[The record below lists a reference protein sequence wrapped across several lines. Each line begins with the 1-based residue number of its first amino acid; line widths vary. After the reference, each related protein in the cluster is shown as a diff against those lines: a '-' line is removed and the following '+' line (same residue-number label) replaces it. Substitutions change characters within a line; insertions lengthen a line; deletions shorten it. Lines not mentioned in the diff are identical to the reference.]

1 MLTPAFLRIGEL
13 CEQNVSDFDPVISS
27 CMLKAEGLSSGNL
40 ARSDNTQAE
49 KATRMNCNVTCASA
63 AVPVDLRALRAAVVW
78 RCIVRLWNFIRH
90 AYAVLRGAYPFQP
103 QKRMRHALSA
113 ETTVLRHAGHLA
125 WVVPCSKRKV
135 RGIPPGYGSCD

>member
-1 MLTPAFLRIGEL
+1 MCFLRIGEL
-13 CEQNVSDFDPVISS
+13 CEQNVSDVDPVISS
-27 CMLKAEGLSSGNL
+27 CMLKAEGLSFGNL
-40 ARSDNTQAE
+40 ARSDNTQAK
-49 KATRMNCNVTCASA
+49 KATQMNCEATCAPA
-63 AVPVDLRALRAAVVW
+63 AVPVSER

-90 AYAVLRGAYPFQP
+90 ADAALRGAYPFQP

-113 ETTVLRHAGHLA
+113 ERTVLRPFSVLLVLVRRHAGHLA